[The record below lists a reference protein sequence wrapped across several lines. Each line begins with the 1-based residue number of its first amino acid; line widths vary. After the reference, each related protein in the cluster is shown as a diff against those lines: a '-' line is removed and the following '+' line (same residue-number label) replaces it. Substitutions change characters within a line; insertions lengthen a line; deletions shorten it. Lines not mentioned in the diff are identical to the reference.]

1 MKGHETLRA
10 TAKRRAMVRRLE
22 NDYTTT
28 LQNYKVY
35 DDAKSKLHGTPA
47 HFNSL
52 HFKFHYTLHLI

>member
-35 DDAKSKLHGTPA
+35 DDAKSKLHGT
-47 HFNSL
+47 FQ
-52 HFKFHYTLHLI
+52 FFTL